1 MIDLPRPA
9 PPAPAGLP
17 TWADLGTRERALSAG
32 WERLDP
38 AFRTPNQVLG
48 RRSAVGCVALEITQR
63 CNLDCTLCYLSE
75 SSEEVKDLPL
85 DVVFRRIDRIR
96 ELYGPGVSVQVTGGD
111 PTLRDRRELVAIV
124 KRLAEREL
132 RPSLFTNG
140 LLATRDL
147 LAELAAV
154 GLFDVAFH
162 VDTTQRRKR
171 YPTEESL
178 NEVRREY
185 IERAKG
191 LRIAVVF
198 NTTVHA
204 GNLEEV
210 PALARFFLSVSDVVG
225 MASFQLQAETGRGE
239 IRTKEEHVKMPAIR
253 ERITRGLGAKRLSW
267 ETALVGH
274 PECHQ
279 AVMLVT
285 AGDAFVEVLDDQPL
299 FERFLEEFRHVPFD
313 RRDVR
318 GTARKVIGAALK
330 TPYWAIH
337 GGAFLARKLWG
348 LKRGLL
354 ATRGKT
360 GKLTFFIQ
368 NFQPAEAL
376 DPERIRNCS
385 FMVMTDDGPVSMCEH
400 NARREE
406 IILKPL
412 ALGHGADAPLWD
424 PRSGRVLEGALP
436 VHPSVARLA
445 AVPPAA
451 GVGCPT
457 NASP

>member
-1 MIDLPRPA
+1 M
-9 PPAPAGLP
+9 P
-17 TWADLGTRERALSAG
+17 TFADLGTRERALSAG

-38 AFRTPNQVLG
+38 EFRTPNQVLG
-48 RRSAVGCVALEITQR
+48 RRSAIGCVALEITQR

-85 DVVFRRIDRIR
+85 EVVFRRINRIR

-132 RPSLFTNG
+132 RPSLFPNG

-147 LAELAAV
+147 LAELAGV

-178 NEVRREY
+178 NDVRREY

-239 IRTKEEHVKMPAIR
+239 IRTKEEHVTMPAIR
-253 ERITRGLGAKRLSW
+253 ERIARPRASGS
-267 ETALVGH
+267 
-274 PECHQ
+274 
-279 AVMLVT
+279 
-285 AGDAFVEVLDDQPL
+285 
-299 FERFLEEFRHVPFD
+299 
-313 RRDVR
+313 R
-318 GTARKVIGAALK
+318 GTRPWSATPSAAR
-330 TPYWAIH
+330 
-337 GGAFLARKLWG
+337 
-348 LKRGLL
+348 
-354 ATRGKT
+354 
-360 GKLTFFIQ
+360 
-368 NFQPAEAL
+368 
-376 DPERIRNCS
+376 
-385 FMVMTDDGPVSMCEH
+385 
-400 NARREE
+400 
-406 IILKPL
+406 
-412 ALGHGADAPLWD
+412 
-424 PRSGRVLEGALP
+424 
-436 VHPSVARLA
+436 PSY
-445 AVPPAA
+445 
-451 GVGCPT
+451 
-457 NASP
+457 S